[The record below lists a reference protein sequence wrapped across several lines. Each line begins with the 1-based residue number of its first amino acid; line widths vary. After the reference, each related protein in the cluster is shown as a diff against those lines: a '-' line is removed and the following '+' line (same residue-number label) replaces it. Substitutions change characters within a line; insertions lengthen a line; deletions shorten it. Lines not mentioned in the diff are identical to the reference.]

1 MNKIKVSYDYR
12 SLSEKPNEIL
22 AASISKN
29 IGKSP
34 KLLSWNGIRELA
46 LDVSRNGRTF
56 CTATFKNGKRSKDN
70 FEQQQ
75 LFALDFDNKDT
86 NNPITFDEVKKRAE
100 HYELPM
106 LFAYETLSSTNR
118 DKFRIVFLND
128 TSITDRKV
136 AEAMQLALGTIFPEA
151 DSSCYKDTSKMYY
164 GGKGVLYCSDDTSTI
179 NIESL
184 FRNHAIYLKDKYKAN
199 HYKDRLAMFAEETG
213 IALTQKGLLDIS
225 VSDNP
230 TESLGASQNDDN
242 GKNSPSAIIYSPNII
257 ADGEIFPNRYYCI
270 RFVVGTGKSSVTTS
284 VDKTDV
290 VNKQYKNHQEYRSI
304 VLEEMDRK
312 CQLFNEFRTGER
324 NMSHD
329 ELFGLATNLI
339 EVETGYQKFKEIQS
353 DYPNLYNIERCH
365 KWESILSYIKQ
376 QSYKPMQCNNFCPYK
391 KQCNHSTNIL
401 STVYPKR
408 GIMEKL
414 PDYHEEF
421 YSIEEVQED
430 TYSAIYNAYRSSDN
444 GVQIIKSMTG
454 AGKSHSYLRLMAEN
468 PDDRFLIAAPTNLL
482 KNEIY
487 RKAHKMGIDI
497 AKTPSL
503 DEIKEEIPP
512 NVWNRINQLYKSGQH
527 KAVQPYIREVAVK
540 KNIPCLKKY
549 VYERD
554 KLKKFG
560 GSVITTHR
568 YLLNMDEK
576 RLREYD
582 AVIIDEDIIFKSVIS
597 NQCEITLSDLDK
609 LFTET
614 TNVQLSK
621 KIKQLLKFAKTQ
633 TCIELD
639 SFGSEEDD
647 DDNEDND
654 ADDISIGFDI
664 PSFCAAK
671 KFFVRKTE
679 NEPNLKE
686 DTVVFLKPANF
697 KKVKYII
704 VSATVDETI
713 CNKYF
718 VDGNVNFY
726 ECKKAEYK
734 GTLSQYP
741 DKSMSRSCVANNPG
755 IIRRLMKHFELS
767 DNRVITFMK
776 ENIGKLHFGNTEGSN
791 TLEGKDILVAGTP
804 YHAEFLYKLVAFF
817 MGLDFD
823 EDEKMTAQIVEH
835 NGYRFRFTTFE
846 NENLRS
852 IHFWMI
858 ESELEQAVGRA
869 RLLRNECTVNL
880 FSNFPLSQAEMVKD
894 FDYDEPSKPAKS
906 TN

>member
-1 MNKIKVSYDYR
+1 MDKIKVSYDYR
-12 SLSEKPNEIL
+12 SLSEKPNEHL

-29 IGKSP
+29 IGSFP
-34 KLLSWNGIRELA
+34 KLLSKNEIKAFA
-46 LDVSRNGRTF
+46 LDVSLDGHTF
-56 CTATFKNGKRSKDN
+56 CPATFKNGKRGKDN

-75 LFALDFDNKDT
+75 LFALDFDNKDA
-86 NNPITFDEVKKRAE
+86 NNSITFDEVKKRAE
-100 HYELPM
+100 YYELPV
-106 LFAYETLSSTNR
+106 LFAYETLSSKNKN
-118 DKFRIVFLND
+118 KFRVVFLND
-128 TSITDRKV
+128 ISITDRKV

-164 GGKGVLYCSDDTSTI
+164 GGKSVLYRSDDTPTI

-199 HYKDRLAMFAEETG
+199 HYKDRLAKFAEETG
-213 IALTQKGLLDIS
+213 IALTQNGLLDIS
-225 VSDNP
+225 VTDNP
-230 TESLGASQNDDN
+230 TESLGASQTDDN
-242 GKNSPSAIIYSPNII
+242 GKNSPCPIIYGSNFPNII
-257 ADGEIFPNRYYCI
+257 ADGEIFPKRYYRI
-270 RFVVGTGKSSVTTS
+270 SFAVGTGKSSVTTS

-290 VNKQYKNHQEYRSI
+290 VTKQYRNHQEYRSI
-304 VLEEMDRK
+304 VIAEMACK

-324 NMSHD
+324 DMSHN

-353 DYPNLYNIERCH
+353 DYPYLYNIERRH
-365 KWESILSYIKQ
+365 KWENTLSYIKQ
-376 QSYKPMQCNNFCPYK
+376 QSYKPMQCNNFCPYRE
-391 KQCNHSTNIL
+391 QCNHSTNIL
-401 STVYPKR
+401 SIVHPKR
-408 GIMEKL
+408 VLMERL
-414 PDYHEEF
+414 PDYHEKF

-430 TYSAIYNAYRSSDN
+430 TYSAIYNAYRSSDWR
-444 GVQIIKSMTG
+444 VQIIKSMTG

-487 RKAHKMGIDI
+487 HKAHKMGIDV

-503 DEIKEEIPP
+503 DEIKAEIPS
-512 NVWNRINQLYKSGQH
+512 NVWDKINRLYKSGQH
-527 KAVQPYIREVAVK
+527 KSVQPYIREVAIK
-540 KNIPCLKKY
+540 KDIPCLKKY

-597 NQCEITLSDLDK
+597 NQCEITLSDLKK

-614 TNVQLSK
+614 TNAKLSK
-621 KIKQLLKFAKTQ
+621 KIKQLLKYAKTQ

-639 SFGSEEDD
+639 SFETKEDD
-647 DDNEDND
+647 DE
-654 ADDISIGFDI
+654 ADDISTAFDI
-664 PSFCAAK
+664 PSFCKATR
-671 KFFVRKTE
+671 FYVRKTE
-679 NEPNLKE
+679 NDLALEE
-686 DTVVFLKPANF
+686 DTVVFLKPADF
-697 KKVKYII
+697 KKVKYIM
-704 VSATVDETI
+704 VSATVDENI

-718 VDGNVNFY
+718 GKNNVNFH

-741 DKSMSRSCVANNPG
+741 DKSMSRSSVANNPG
-755 IIRRLMKHFELS
+755 IIRRLMKHFGFNE
-767 DNRVITFMK
+767 DRVITFMK
-776 ENIGKLHFGNTEGSN
+776 EKIGNLHFGNTEGSN

-817 MGLDFD
+817 MKLDFD

-880 FSNFPLSQAEMVKD
+880 FSNFPLNQAEMVRG
-894 FDYDEPSKPAKS
+894 F
-906 TN
+906 